1 MAAVSGAPAADPP
14 TPAPAAAGEVPA
26 RPPAAAGEALA
37 ARPAPGVELGS
48 SEASL
53 AAAVMDRLGIAP
65 GAAVALRTPDHEAWA
80 RARPHAAADARL
92 VRLGR
97 MLWPQLGVRPGQ
109 SVALEAAGDLP
120 AASSVRITPPYNLT
134 FNLQQRL
141 LERLRDDGTPLYP
154 GNRVLAEIHPGGA
167 GMLVRIDL
175 ADPPVSRMA
184 DDTEVELHRADV
196 SVSERVITLA
206 DVGGADAIVR
216 RLRELVELPLLRPG
230 FYRRLG
236 VRPPKGVLLHGPPGT
251 GKTLICK
258 ALGHELGVTSY
269 RMSATELVGSVQGET
284 EANLRL
290 LFSRAL
296 AHAPALVM
304 LDEFDVISTHRERLA
319 SQSDVRA
326 ASQLLTLMDGLEEV
340 DGLILMATTNRIQA
354 IDPAFRRPGRFEEEI
369 FVGPPGESARAEI
382 LSIHT
387 REMPLSAA
395 AGAAIDDVAASTGG
409 FVGADLMHLA
419 RSAGLEAADRL
430 ARGREG
436 FELADSLADV
446 DIAVEAEDFESALR
460 TVRPSVLRDVVT
472 RTERVA
478 WDRIAGLA
486 DVKAR
491 LAELGRRAV
500 DGVDAAG
507 AGADGAGADPAGA
520 GAGAEAVGPSVGGA
534 DAAAG
539 AGGSVQGV
547 LVYGPPGSGKSVLVH
562 ALAAELGVN
571 FVAIEGSK
579 VYNQWLGESEE
590 AVRTLFRRAAEAR
603 PSLVMLDHLDALAP
617 VRATDSSERTDERVV
632 SALLAALDDAMA
644 AGRVFVVGVSNR
656 PELIDPAVLRSG
668 RLGVHLEVPDPDE
681 RRRAELVSMRAADG
695 GLGLEPDLVA
705 ELAEATRG
713 WSAAD
718 LVMMVGEAAAQ
729 AALGNRA
736 LSFDDLTAALP
747 VLTRMQASR

>member
-1 MAAVSGAPAADPP
+1 MAAASGAPA
-14 TPAPAAAGEVPA
+14 E
-26 RPPAAAGEALA
+26 AGEALA

-53 AAAVMDRLGIAP
+53 AATVMDRLGIAP

-80 RARPHAAADARL
+80 RARPHADADARL

-120 AASSVRITPPYNLT
+120 AASSARITPPYNLT

-175 ADPPVSRMA
+175 ADPAPARMA

-395 AGAAIDDVAASTGG
+395 AGVAIDDVAASTGG

-436 FELADSLADV
+436 FELADSLADT
-446 DIAVEAEDFESALR
+446 DIAVETEDFESALR

-500 DGVDAAG
+500 DGAGGAAG
-507 AGADGAGADPAGA
+507 PDGAGAGPAGD
-520 GAGAEAVGPSVGGA
+520 GADAEAVGSSAVGA
-534 DAAAG
+534 DAEAA
-539 AGGSVQGV
+539 AGGSAQGV

-681 RRRAELVSMRAADG
+681 RRRSELVSMLAADG

-705 ELAEATRG
+705 ELVEATRG

-729 AALGNRA
+729 AALENRA

-747 VLTRMQASR
+747 VLTRMQTSR

>member
-1 MAAVSGAPAADPP
+1 MV
-14 TPAPAAAGEVPA
+14 
-26 RPPAAAGEALA
+26 GEALA

-53 AAAVMDRLGIAP
+53 AAEVMDRLGIAP
-65 GAAVALRTPDHEAWA
+65 GQAVALRTPDHEAWA
-80 RARPHAAADARL
+80 RVRPHDGGADARL

-109 SVALEAAGDLP
+109 PVTLEAAGDLP
-120 AASSVRITPPYNLT
+120 TASSVRITPPYTLT

-175 ADPPVSRMA
+175 ADPAVSRMA

-258 ALGHELGVTSY
+258 ALGHELGVTAY

-304 LDEFDVISTHRERLA
+304 IDEFDVISTHRERLA

-369 FVGPPGESARAEI
+369 FVGPPGEAARAEI

-395 AGAAIDDVAASTGG
+395 AQAAIDGVAANTGG

-446 DIAVEAEDFESALR
+446 DLSVETEDFESALR

-472 RTERVA
+472 RTERVT
-478 WDRIAGLA
+478 WDRIAGLD

-491 LAELGRRAV
+491 FVDLGRRAV
-500 DGVDAAG
+500 
-507 AGADGAGADPAGA
+507 ADGDG
-520 GAGAEAVGPSVGGA
+520 GGA
-534 DAAAG
+534 VA
-539 AGGSVQGV
+539 VQGV

-571 FVAIEGSK
+571 FVAVEGSK

-603 PSLVMLDHLDALAP
+603 PALVMLDHLDALAP

-644 AGRVFVVGVSNR
+644 VGQVFVVGVSNR
-656 PELIDPAVLRSG
+656 PELIDSAVLRSG

-681 RRRAELVSMRAADG
+681 RRRAAMLSLLAADG
-695 GLGLEPDLVA
+695 GLGLDPDLAA

-718 LVMMVGEAAAQ
+718 LVMMVSDAAAR
-729 AALGNRA
+729 ATLENRA
-736 LSFDDLTAALP
+736 LSFDDLASALP
-747 VLTRMQASR
+747 ALTRIQSPSR

>member
-1 MAAVSGAPAADPP
+1 MAAASGGPA
-14 TPAPAAAGEVPA
+14 E
-26 RPPAAAGEALA
+26 AGEALA

-80 RARPHAAADARL
+80 RARPHADDDARL

-120 AASSVRITPPYNLT
+120 AASSARITPPYNLT

-175 ADPPVSRMA
+175 ADPAPARMA

-436 FELADSLADV
+436 FELADSLADT
-446 DIAVEAEDFESALR
+446 DIAVETEDFESALR

-500 DGVDAAG
+500 DGVVGAAAG
-507 AGADGAGADPAGA
+507 PGGAGVVSAGADADAD
-520 GAGAEAVGPSVGGA
+520 AVGSSVGA
-534 DAAAG
+534 DAEAG

-562 ALAAELGVN
+562 ALAAELGAN

-681 RRRAELVSMRAADG
+681 RRRAELVSMLAADG
-695 GLGLEPDLVA
+695 GLVLEPDLVA

-729 AALGNRA
+729 AALENRA

>member
-1 MAAVSGAPAADPP
+1 MAAASGAPA
-14 TPAPAAAGEVPA
+14 E
-26 RPPAAAGEALA
+26 AGEALA

-80 RARPHAAADARL
+80 RARPHADDDARL

-120 AASSVRITPPYNLT
+120 AASSARITPPYNLT

-175 ADPPVSRMA
+175 ADPAPARMA

-436 FELADSLADV
+436 FELADSLADT
-446 DIAVEAEDFESALR
+446 DIAVETEDFESALR

-491 LAELGRRAV
+491 LAELGRRA
-500 DGVDAAG
+500 
-507 AGADGAGADPAGA
+507 ADGAGGAAGPDGA
-520 GAGAEAVGPSVGGA
+520 GAGPAGDGADAEAVGSSVGA
-534 DAAAG
+534 DADAG
-539 AGGSVQGV
+539 AGGSAQGV

-681 RRRAELVSMRAADG
+681 RRRSELVSMLAADG

-705 ELAEATRG
+705 ELVEATRG

-729 AALGNRA
+729 AALENRA

>member
-1 MAAVSGAPAADPP
+1 MAAASGAPA
-14 TPAPAAAGEVPA
+14 E
-26 RPPAAAGEALA
+26 AGEALA

-80 RARPHAAADARL
+80 RARPHADTDARL

-97 MLWPQLGVRPGQ
+97 MLWPQLGIRPGQ

-120 AASSVRITPPYNLT
+120 AASSARITPPYNLT

-175 ADPPVSRMA
+175 ADPAPARMA

-369 FVGPPGESARAEI
+369 FVGPPGEAARAEI

-436 FELADSLADV
+436 FELADSLADT
-446 DIAVEAEDFESALR
+446 DIAVETEDFESALR

-500 DGVDAAG
+500 DGVVGAAAG
-507 AGADGAGADPAGA
+507 PGGAGVVSAGD
-520 GAGAEAVGPSVGGA
+520 GA
-534 DAAAG
+534 DAETVGADAEAG

-562 ALAAELGVN
+562 ALAAELGAN

-632 SALLAALDDAMA
+632 SALLASLDDAMA

-681 RRRAELVSMRAADG
+681 RRRAELVSMLAADG

-705 ELAEATRG
+705 ELVEATRG

-729 AALGNRA
+729 AALENRA

>member
-1 MAAVSGAPAADPP
+1 MAAASGAPA
-14 TPAPAAAGEVPA
+14 E
-26 RPPAAAGEALA
+26 AGEALA

-80 RARPHAAADARL
+80 RARPHADADARL

-120 AASSVRITPPYNLT
+120 AASSARITPPYNLT

-175 ADPPVSRMA
+175 ADPAPARMA

-395 AGAAIDDVAASTGG
+395 AGVAIDDVAASTGG

-436 FELADSLADV
+436 FELADSLADT
-446 DIAVEAEDFESALR
+446 DIAVETEDFESALR

-500 DGVDAAG
+500 DGASGAAG
-507 AGADGAGADPAGA
+507 PDGAGAGPAGD
-520 GAGAEAVGPSVGGA
+520 GADAEAVGSSVGA
-534 DAAAG
+534 DADAG
-539 AGGSVQGV
+539 AGGSAQGV

-681 RRRAELVSMRAADG
+681 RRRAELVSMLAADG

-729 AALGNRA
+729 AALENRA

>member
-80 RARPHAAADARL
+80 RARAHAAADARL

-120 AASSVRITPPYNLT
+120 TASSVRITPPYNLT

-395 AGAAIDDVAASTGG
+395 AGAAIGDVAASTGG

-500 DGVDAAG
+500 DGADAAG
-507 AGADGAGADPAGA
+507 AGADGAGPVGA
-520 GAGAEAVGPSVGGA
+520 GAGADAVGRSVGGA
-534 DAAAG
+534 DAEAG

-681 RRRAELVSMRAADG
+681 RRRAELVSMLAADG

-705 ELAEATRG
+705 ELTEATRG

-729 AALGNRA
+729 AALENRA

>member
-1 MAAVSGAPAADPP
+1 MV
-14 TPAPAAAGEVPA
+14 
-26 RPPAAAGEALA
+26 GEALA

-53 AAAVMDRLGIAP
+53 AAEVMDQLGIAP
-65 GAAVALRTPDHEAWA
+65 GSAVALRTPDHQAWA
-80 RARPHAAADARL
+80 RVRPHDGGADARL

-109 SVALEAAGDLP
+109 PVALEAAGDLP
-120 AASSVRITPPYNLT
+120 AASSVRITPPYTLT

-175 ADPPVSRMA
+175 ADPAVSRMA

-258 ALGHELGVTSY
+258 ALGHELGVTAY

-304 LDEFDVISTHRERLA
+304 IDEFDVISTHRERLA

-369 FVGPPGESARAEI
+369 FVGPPGEAARAEI

-395 AGAAIDDVAASTGG
+395 AQAAIDGVASNTGG

-436 FELADSLADV
+436 FELADSLADT
-446 DIAVEAEDFESALR
+446 DLSVETEDFESALR

-472 RTERVA
+472 RTERVT
-478 WDRIAGLA
+478 WDRIAGL
-486 DVKAR
+486 DDLKAR

-500 DGVDAAG
+500 AGDAG
-507 AGADGAGADPAGA
+507 
-520 GAGAEAVGPSVGGA
+520 GGA
-534 DAAAG
+534 AAA
-539 AGGSVQGV
+539 QGV
-547 LVYGPPGSGKSVLVH
+547 LVYGPPGSGKSVLAH

-603 PSLVMLDHLDALAP
+603 PALVMLDHLDALAP

-632 SALLAALDDAMA
+632 SALLGALDDVMA
-644 AGRVFVVGVSNR
+644 TGQVLVVGVSNR

-668 RLGVHLEVPDPDE
+668 RLGVHLEVSDPDE
-681 RRRAELVSMRAADG
+681 RRRAALVSLLAADG
-695 GLGLEPDLVA
+695 GLGLDPDLAA

-718 LVMMVGEAAAQ
+718 LVMMVSDAAAR
-729 AALGNRA
+729 ATLENRA
-736 LSFDDLTAALP
+736 LGFDDLASALP
-747 VLTRMQASR
+747 ALTRIQTPSR

>member
-1 MAAVSGAPAADPP
+1 MV
-14 TPAPAAAGEVPA
+14 
-26 RPPAAAGEALA
+26 GEALA

-48 SEASL
+48 SEVSL
-53 AAAVMDRLGIAP
+53 AAEVMDRLGIAP
-65 GAAVALRTPDHEAWA
+65 GQAVALRTPDHEAWA
-80 RARPHAAADARL
+80 RVRPHDGAGADAGGDARL

-109 SVALEAAGDLP
+109 PVALESAGDLP
-120 AASSVRITPPYNLT
+120 PASSARITPPYTLT

-175 ADPPVSRMA
+175 ADPAVSCMA

-258 ALGHELGVTSY
+258 ALGHELGVTAY

-369 FVGPPGESARAEI
+369 FVGPPGEAARAEI

-387 REMPLSAA
+387 REMPLSAV
-395 AGAAIDDVAASTGG
+395 AGAALGDVAAAAGG

-419 RSAGLEAADRL
+419 RSAGLEAAERL

-436 FELADSLADV
+436 FELADSLADA
-446 DIAVEAEDFESALR
+446 DLSVEAEDFESALR

-472 RTERVA
+472 RTERVT
-478 WDRIAGLA
+478 WDRIAGLR

-491 LAELGRRAV
+491 LVELGRRAV
-500 DGVDAAG
+500 AG
-507 AGADGAGADPAGA
+507 FT
-520 GAGAEAVGPSVGGA
+520 GAEADGTEADAGLVKDGA
-534 DAAAG
+534 DAG
-539 AGGSVQGV
+539 ASRSVQGV

-632 SALLAALDDAMA
+632 SALLAALDDVMA
-644 AGRVFVVGVSNR
+644 TGQVFVVGVSNR

-681 RRRAELVSMRAADG
+681 RRRAELVATLVADG
-695 GLGLEPDLVA
+695 GLELDPDLTA

-718 LVMMVGEAAAQ
+718 LVMMVSDAAAR
-729 AALGNRA
+729 AGLENRP
-736 LSFDDLTAALP
+736 LSFDDLASALP
-747 VLTRMQASR
+747 ALSRIQTPSR